1 MAQSHDSHDDVTPHV
16 KRERWKGTLLT
27 IVALGLLLLV
37 ALFILLGDEF
47 FGDALPP
54 EETNIAIHTGD
65 D

>member
-1 MAQSHDSHDDVTPHV
+1 MAHGDHSHDDIAPLV

-27 IVALGLLLLV
+27 IVALGILLLV

-47 FGDALPP
+47 FGDAAPP